1 MTRRNSR
8 ARFFPE
14 KFPPRKNLSALRHPA
29 PSVSCCPVEAPRL
42 TDAEKEALL
51 ALLDDPT
58 PAVRQA
64 LLGHF
69 QRLGREGVDF
79 LKSAGR
85 GHNRLLARAALS
97 YLNGLHFTDPV
108 AEFRGFI
115 RSMNYELETGV
126 LLLSRTANPDLDCG
140 ACCIFLDRLGARCR
154 ELIPEP
160 ATTREKC
167 RVINRVLFHE
177 FNFRGNTEHYTDP
190 LNSFL
195 DQVLQRR
202 KGIPI
207 SLSIVYLLVAQRLGL
222 PLEPVGAPTHFLIG
236 CYEEDAPFFIDAF
249 RQGAILAAGEVFAL
263 LRASHVV
270 PQASDLA
277 PTPVREVLCRW
288 CRNLVQHYT
297 AANDPV
303 SARLFAGF
311 VSEFEAAY
319 ERHASS

>member
-1 MTRRNSR
+1 M
-8 ARFFPE
+8 
-14 KFPPRKNLSALRHPA
+14 
-29 PSVSCCPVEAPRL
+29 EAPRL
-42 TDAEKEALL
+42 TDPHKEALL

-58 PAVRQA
+58 PAVHAA
-64 LLGHF
+64 LLAHF
-69 QRLGREGVDF
+69 QQLGPEGRDF
-79 LKSAGR
+79 LKSAVR
-85 GHNRLLARAALS
+85 GPNRLQARAAAA
-97 YLNGLHFTDPV
+97 YLGELHFTDPV

-140 ACCIFLDRLGARCR
+140 ACCTFLDRLAARCR
-154 ELIPEP
+154 ELTPGP
-160 ATTREKC
+160 ATTRGKC

-177 FNFRGNTEHYTDP
+177 YGFRGNTEHYTDP

-222 PLEPVGAPTHFLIG
+222 PLEPVGAPTHFFIG
-236 CYEEDAPFFIDAF
+236 CYEESPPFFIDAF
-249 RQGAILAAGEVFAL
+249 RGGALLTAGEVCAL

-303 SARLFAGF
+303 SARLFAEF